1 MASRRRI
8 YDRVVFHRFSGGEQ
22 RQLIRRLGE
31 LLSSAPRVGSRLQL
45 AILYGSLLRRRI
57 VRDIDIAVAAAPPLT
72 FQELLHLGNHLEL
85 ALALPIDLAPLHVL
99 PPKLR
104 LLILRQGVPLL
115 TRNPQLRHLLTAQAY
130 SELYDFAL
138 AIQRNNSI
146 SATA

>member
-72 FQELLHLGNHLEL
+72 FQELLHLDNH
-85 ALALPIDLAPLHVL
+85 
-99 PPKLR
+99 
-104 LLILRQGVPLL
+104 
-115 TRNPQLRHLLTAQAY
+115 
-130 SELYDFAL
+130 S
-138 AIQRNNSI
+138 S
-146 SATA
+146 